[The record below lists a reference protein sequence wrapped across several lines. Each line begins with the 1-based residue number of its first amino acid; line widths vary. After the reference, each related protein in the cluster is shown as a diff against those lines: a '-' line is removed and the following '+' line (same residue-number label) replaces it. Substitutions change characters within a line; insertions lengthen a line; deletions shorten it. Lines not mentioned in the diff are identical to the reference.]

1 MRILWFGLA
10 ACVLLAVSIQSRAA
24 EPLVDL
30 PPPIAAENGV
40 CTPDGGSCGL
50 GGCPSG
56 VCGRPVASAVATAAR
71 APATIVRRV
80 ATRIQRRPLLRRLF
94 SSRARVGRCR
104 R

>member
-30 PPPIAAENGV
+30 PPPIAAAAAAENGV
-40 CTPDGGSCGL
+40 CTPDGGSCAL
-50 GGCPSG
+50 GG
-56 VCGRPVASAVATAAR
+56 CGRPVASAVATAAR

-94 SSRARVGRCR
+94 TRARVGRCR